1 MSENEK
7 PIQYRVARRAGMGL
21 GVAAV
26 AAMAALG
33 LSHGGS
39 APTSTMLAGSGDAPA
54 NTTYTQPVPSAMN
67 QGATA
72 TWSAP
77 ASTPAVE
84 SAVPSVKAG
93 G

>member
-1 MSENEK
+1 MNSSQRFHN
-7 PIQYRVARRAGMGL
+7 RHARRVGL
-21 GVAAV
+21 AFGIASV
-26 AAMAALG
+26 AAMAAFG

-39 APTSTMLAGSGDAPA
+39 VATSSVVAGSGDAPS
-54 NTTYTQPVPSAMN
+54 NTTYTQPAVGAMT

-72 TWSAP
+72 TFSAP
-77 ASTPAVE
+77 PSTPSVE

>member
-1 MSENEK
+1 MTENQTA
-7 PIQYRVARRAGMGL
+7 IQHRHAKRVGLAL

-33 LSHGGS
+33 LSHGAS
-39 APTSTMLAGSGDAPA
+39 TPTMLAGSGDAPS
-54 NTTYTQPVPSAMN
+54 NTTYVQPAPSAMN
-67 QGATA
+67 VGSTA
-72 TWSAP
+72 TFSAP
-77 ASTPAVE
+77 PSEPAIA

>member
-1 MSENEK
+1 MNTNLQATQHRGAK
-7 PIQYRVARRAGMGL
+7 RAGLAL

-26 AAMAALG
+26 GAMIAIGLG
-33 LSHGGS
+33 ASQ
-39 APTSTMLAGSGDAPA
+39 TSVVAGSGDAPS
-54 NTTYTQPVPSAMN
+54 NTTYVQPAPSAMN

-72 TWSAP
+72 TWTAP
-77 ASTPAVE
+77 GTEPAVA

>member
-1 MSENEK
+1 MNNNQTVI
-7 PIQYRVARRAGMGL
+7 PYRHAKRVGLAL

-33 LSHGGS
+33 LSHGG
-39 APTSTMLAGSGDAPA
+39 PTPNSTMLAGSGDAPT
-54 NTTYTQPVPSAMN
+54 NTTYTQPAVSAMN

-72 TWSAP
+72 TFTAP
-77 ASTPAVE
+77 GSEPAIA

>member
-1 MSENEK
+1 MNTNQTAI
-7 PIQYRVARRAGMGL
+7 PYRHAKQVGLAL

-33 LSHGGS
+33 LSHGG
-39 APTSTMLAGSGDAPA
+39 PTPNSTVLAGSGDAPD
-54 NTTYTQPVPSAMN
+54 NTTYTQPAPSAMN
-67 QGATA
+67 VGSTA
-72 TWSAP
+72 TFSAP
-77 ASTPAVE
+77 PSEPAIA